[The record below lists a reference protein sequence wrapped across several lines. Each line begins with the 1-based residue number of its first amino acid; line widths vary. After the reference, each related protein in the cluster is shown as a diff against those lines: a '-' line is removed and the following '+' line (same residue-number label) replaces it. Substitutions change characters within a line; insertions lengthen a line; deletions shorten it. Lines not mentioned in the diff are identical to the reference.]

1 MESDGTVISHVQL
14 NVSDLEKS
22 SDFYLSVLAPLG
34 FSRADQSA
42 GQYVRL
48 SNGRNAVFVL
58 CPVGGAYRQYV
69 YHRKGIGLGHVAF
82 AAESREMVDRMEDHL
97 AALGISLLGQGKL
110 ASDYRRGYYSLCFE
124 DPDRIMIEIVHC
136 SPYYY
141 SLSPP

>member
-1 MESDGTVISHVQL
+1 MISHVQL
-14 NVSDLEKS
+14 NVSDLQRS
-22 SDFYLSVLAPLG
+22 SGFYLSVLAPLG
-34 FSRADQSA
+34 FCRADQSA

-48 SNGRNAVFVL
+48 SNGRDAVLVL
-58 CPVGGAYRQYV
+58 CPAGEAYRHYV
-69 YHRKGIGLGHVAF
+69 YHRKAIGLGHVAF

-97 AALGISLLGQGKL
+97 AALGIPLLGQGKL
-110 ASDYRRGYYSLCFE
+110 ASDYRRGYYSLFFE